1 MGYHATMINPR
12 HIVAMSRGVPVGSGC
27 LCAVCED
34 SPFDAIDWPLG
45 DNFSDWDCIEARSD
59 VVCAGCRSLL
69 SGRPGDD
76 PPPLR
81 TLHVLAVEGR
91 PAVYPA
97 RAELEAILRSPP
109 GVPFVLVIAESRQR
123 HAVLRADISTSS
135 RLYIGTDTDTVI
147 YTPATDLQLLDAV
160 GALCIPGPKEP
171 GFTRDQIRT
180 GSYSAGQVLAFG
192 VARWDA
198 LEAVVRRYRPSPL
211 LDLLCLVARAN
222 PSHTVEVSDMIDP
235 HDQSAAELLASIASN
250 ATIDKLELNFWGGLL
265 RSRLERWREFAL
277 PELVSR
283 LLDCCRVPAHQSQA
297 ITARLLAWDG
307 ETCASV
313 LDAIRTRPA
322 LLCAYA
328 YDICKNHREIL

>member
-1 MGYHATMINPR
+1 M
-12 HIVAMSRGVPVGSGC
+12 
-27 LCAVCED
+27 
-34 SPFDAIDWPLG
+34 DWPLG
-45 DNFSDWDCIEARSD
+45 ENFSDWEAVDGRSEI
-59 VVCAGCRSLL
+59 VCEGCRSLL

-81 TLHVLAVEGR
+81 TLHVLAVDGQ

-97 RAELEAILRSPP
+97 RADLEAILRDPP
-109 GVPFVLVIAESRQR
+109 DAPFVLAIAESRQR
-123 HAVLRADISTSS
+123 HAVLRADISTAH
-135 RLYIGTDTDTVI
+135 RFYIGTDAETVI
-147 YTPATDLQLLDAV
+147 YSPATDLPLLDAV

-180 GSYSAGQVLAFG
+180 GNYSAGQVLLFG

-211 LDLLCLVARAN
+211 LDLFCLIARAN
-222 PSHTVEVSDMIDP
+222 PTYTIEVSDMIDSS
-235 HDQSAAELLASIASN
+235 DKLAAELLAGIANN
-250 ATIDKLELNFWGGLL
+250 ATIDKLKMNFWGGLL
-265 RSRLERWREFAL
+265 RSRLERWREYAL

-297 ITARLLAWDG
+297 ITSRLLAWDD
-307 ETCASV
+307 ETAASV